1 MAFKAVNLG
10 EHIAANPRYMQILV
24 PPKEVK
30 NSYSFDEA
38 IKLLG
43 DTVIVHPE
51 GYATDKLYPD
61 VHVLPEDFD
70 INLQTQ
76 TAKYTNSTTGKQ
88 ESIRVLPNHTYVHPS
103 GYKVRVER
111 HPTVPKWFL
120 IGTVAEPCFCHKPST
135 VSGGGKSE
143 ISKSLNDAVIHGPI
157 FIGDYEEDMTLVESI
172 VNRDYSNCLLPEF
185 KPYRS
190 DQSRPIMSTSRTL
203 GSVIKLL
210 TSDEIYTK
218 DHNDFVSKIPNHIR
232 AIVFAIK
239 SNYKQEMG
247 TEWKKEF
254 TVDITNGVP
263 GHELSKF
270 ED

>member
-1 MAFKAVNLG
+1 
-10 EHIAANPRYMQILV
+10 MQILV
-24 PPKEVK
+24 PPKDVK
-30 NSYSFDEA
+30 NTHTFEEA

-43 DTVIVHPE
+43 DTVILHSE

-70 INLQTQ
+70 INLQNQ
-76 TAKYTNSTTGKQ
+76 TAKFTNMKTGKT

-103 GYKVRVER
+103 GYKVLVDR
-111 HPTVPKWFL
+111 HPTVPKWRL
-120 IGTVAEPCFCHKPST
+120 VGTIAEPCFCHKPST

-157 FIGDYEEDMTLVESI
+157 FIGDYEEDMNLVESI
-172 VNRDYSNCLLPEF
+172 VNRDYSDCLLPEF

-190 DQSRPIMSTSRTL
+190 DHSRPIMSTSRTL

-210 TSDEIYTK
+210 TPDEIYTQE
-218 DHNDFVSKIPNHIR
+218 HNDFVSKIPNHIR

-239 SNYKQEMG
+239 SNYTEEMG

-270 ED
+270 